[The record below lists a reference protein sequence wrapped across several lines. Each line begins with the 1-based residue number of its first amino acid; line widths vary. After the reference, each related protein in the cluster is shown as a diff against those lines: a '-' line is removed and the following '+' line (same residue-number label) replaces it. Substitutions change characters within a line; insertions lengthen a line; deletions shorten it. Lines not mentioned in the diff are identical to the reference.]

1 MSRLL
6 GIDYGT
12 VRIGLALSDPTGT
25 LASPLPFLPNQ
36 SPQQVTQAL
45 SELIQTHQI
54 TALIIGLPRNMD
66 GTYGP
71 SAQKVRDFISQIQ
84 KDILLPITPIDERLT
99 TAQAT
104 KELSGFGLSHKELRK
119 KVDSSSACLILQ
131 QFLDRQQ
138 PLL

>member
-1 MSRLL
+1 MNRFL

-12 VRIGLALSDPTGT
+12 VRIGLALSDPSGI
-25 LASPLPFLPNQ
+25 LASPLPFLENK
-36 SPQQVTQAL
+36 SPQQISSALTQLA
-45 SELIQTHQI
+45 QTHQVEQ
-54 TALIIGLPRNMD
+54 LIVGLPR
-66 GTYGP
+66 T
-71 SAQKVRDFISQIQ
+71 
-84 KDILLPITPIDERLT
+84 IDERLT

>member
-1 MSRLL
+1 MNRFL

-12 VRIGLALSDPTGT
+12 VRIGLALSDPSGI
-25 LASPLPFLPNQ
+25 LASPLPFLENK
-36 SPQQVTQAL
+36 SPQQISSALTQLA
-45 SELIQTHQI
+45 QTHQVEQ
-54 TALIIGLPRNMD
+54 LIVGLPRNMD
-66 GTYGP
+66 GSYGP
-71 SAQKVRDFISQIQ
+71 SAQKVRDFITLIQ
-84 KDILLPITPIDERLT
+84 PLFTTPIQTIDERLT

-104 KELSGFGLSHKELRK
+104 KELSSFGLSHRELRK